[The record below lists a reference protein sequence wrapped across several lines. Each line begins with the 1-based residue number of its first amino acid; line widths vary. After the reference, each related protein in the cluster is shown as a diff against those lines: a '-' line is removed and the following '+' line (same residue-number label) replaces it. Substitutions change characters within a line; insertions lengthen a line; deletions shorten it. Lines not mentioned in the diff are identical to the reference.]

1 MGASELTNATICS
14 VCLRLKRGGFC
25 TGCAVETASGIR
37 PVDTQKSTVA
47 GPRPCRFG
55 ALSVP
60 DTSAPWQLEQF
71 NSNRVWP
78 GAMYELGGSL

>member
-1 MGASELTNATICS
+1 MGASELTKATICN

-25 TGCAVETASGIR
+25 TGCAVATASGMR
-37 PVDTQKSTVA
+37 PVDTQKSTVE

-60 DTSAPWQLEQF
+60 VASTPWQLEQF
-71 NSNRVWP
+71 SSNRDWP
-78 GAMYELGGSL
+78 GAM